1 MKATDKKNK
10 KALKKSQPSL
20 LEVFD
25 KPMISQEKEEKDYKI
40 YQEKHLLQ
48 LEKEK
53 EAGRIANEE
62 QTKRYGRRYGTI
74 TSVQTYKV

>member
-25 KPMISQEKEEKDYKI
+25 KPMISQEK
-40 YQEKHLLQ
+40 HLLRIA
-48 LEKEK
+48 KEK

-74 TSVQTYKV
+74 TSVRTYKV